1 MPRRKNEEQAKVAKL
16 TEAELQ
22 AQLQAKQKE
31 VEELRKRDQQ
41 AAKEQQKQLETRQIE
56 NLDKLIRALTEH
68 EEKVKAARDLHEK
81 RSGVV
86 RPAVVA
92 ASDSQ
97 DRRSWSKHP
106 SVVAEADKELKS
118 KLQELESALAL
129 FRQGLELPY
138 GCPQKLEAVKV
149 FQAQHLKRL
158 AEIAA
163 YEKTAD
169 AENKK
174 LQAKYEAEDAL
185 RLLNQE
191 KSDRELKEKTAKI
204 EAHDKQLVEKAHKN
218 YSVWHKTL
226 GALTALG
233 ICFAIAP
240 AIPTTAA
247 AYAILAGAALLG
259 AYVGGSYRNSVIEAG
274 KKYRFKEDVEA
285 QQDQW
290 YANDTIDALK
300 AGVEAA
306 TWKGYFNS
314 FGHAPSHNHPKEF
327 KAGMIQAITQNEE
340 VVKAIRN
347 R

>member
-1 MPRRKNEEQAKVAKL
+1 MPRNRKDEQANVAKL

-22 AQLQAKQKE
+22 AQLEAKKKE
-31 VEELRKRDQQ
+31 VEELRKRDEEV
-41 AAKEQQKQLETRQIE
+41 AKERQKQLAKRQTE
-56 NLDKLIRALTEH
+56 NLDKLIEKLTEY
-68 EEKVKAARDLHEK
+68 ENEVQTARDVHE
-81 RSGVV
+81 
-86 RPAVVA
+86 
-92 ASDSQ
+92 
-97 DRRSWSKHP
+97 RRSSSKSP
-106 SVVAEADKELKS
+106 SVLAEADKELNS
-118 KLQELESALAL
+118 KLQGLDLAMIL
-129 FRQGLELPY
+129 FRLGLELPY
-138 GCPQKLEAVKV
+138 GCPKKLEEVKV
-149 FQAQHLKRL
+149 FKAQHLKRE
-158 AEIAA
+158 ADQAA
-163 YEKTAD
+163 YAKIAD

-191 KSDRELKEKTAKI
+191 KADRELKEKTAKI
-204 EAHDKQLVEKAHKN
+204 EAHDKQLGEKAHKN

-226 GALTALG
+226 GALTALA
-233 ICFAIAP
+233 ICFIIAP

-285 QQDQW
+285 VQDQW
-290 YANDTIDALK
+290 YAKDTTEALK

-340 VVKAIRN
+340 VVNAIRN